1 MIKENIIFLLLM
13 AVAVTTFAGENKIDV
28 ANIDKDLPL
37 QREYKVAEPMVTEEY
52 DYYDIR
58 GNDEKELRR
67 QMGQNG
73 TQWDDGKTYDSV
85 TSWDINWDYGYD
97 SAPQGCKIASFRTI
111 LKITFRFPKW
121 LRTDNAPQPL
131 AAKWDDYIKKL
142 VLHENGHRDLAVRAA
157 AKISRA
163 VAELPTARSCA
174 DLDRE
179 VRALGLEI
187 AAKLNRDEKEYDT
200 TTNHGMA
207 QGAVFP

>member
-1 MIKENIIFLLLM
+1 MIKQILMFLLLM
-13 AVAVTTFAGENKIDV
+13 AVAMTTFAGENKFEV
-28 ANIDKDLPL
+28 ANIDKNLPL
-37 QREYKVAEPMVTEEY
+37 PREYKAAEPVMTEKY
-52 DYYDIR
+52 DYYEIT

-73 TQWDDGKTYDSV
+73 TRWNDGKTYDSV

-97 SAPQGCKIASFRTI
+97 SAPQGCKVDSFRII
-111 LKITFRFPKW
+111 LKITFRYPKW
-121 LRTDNAPQPL
+121 VRTDNAPQPL
-131 AAKWDDYIKKL
+131 VAKWDDYMNKL
-142 VLHENGHRDLAVRAA
+142 VMHENGHRDMAVEAA
-157 AKISRA
+157 AKISRD

-187 AAKLNRDEKEYDT
+187 AAKLNSDEKEYDT
-200 TTNHGMA
+200 TTKHGST